1 MNMIYTVYNYIYIYY
16 IHIKYLS
23 FMGMCQTNQ
32 DPRNQEYTSNLQYQI
47 IAKGELLYPMIGQSQ
62 NPMSFP
68 CQSSHTS
75 NIPIISKYLLFKNRM
90 IK

>member
-1 MNMIYTVYNYIYIYY
+1 
-16 IHIKYLS
+16 
-23 FMGMCQTNQ
+23 MGMCQTNQ

-62 NPMSFP
+62 NPISLP

-75 NIPIISKYLLFKNRM
+75 NITIISKYLSLKNRM